1 MFKYIVQ
8 NSKDFMKI
16 NSKNVK
22 NKINPKQFQNETT
35 NYYS

>member
-22 NKINPKQFQNETT
+22 NKINPKTILHQG
-35 NYYS
+35 YYS